1 MLRRIYLSPKGRCSR
16 RFYWRFFVIPSV
28 VIGVL
33 LGLVAVTLDPH
44 VLFFV
49 IIGGLLVW
57 PMAVVYIKRWHDIGV
72 SGWFALL
79 NFVPIVGLILWI
91 VLGFIPS
98 SPGTNKY
105 GPNPAEPRRIV
116 PEVI

>member
-44 VLFFV
+44 VLLFV
-49 IIGGLLVW
+49 IIGGSLVW
-57 PMAVVYIKRWHDIGV
+57 PMAVIYIKCWHDVGV

-79 NFVPIVGLILWI
+79 NFVPIIGLIMWI
-91 VLGFIPS
+91 VLGFIPGT
-98 SPGTNKY
+98 PGANKY
-105 GPNPAEPRRIV
+105 GPNPAEPRGVADARA
-116 PEVI
+116 